1 MLGMTLVG
9 YGTAVLSAVF
19 NGSFAAIS
27 KLVPQQHPFIF
38 NALLGVGVFLS
49 SALFGLLVVPLA
61 CGQALTAS
69 FDVDPVAALSGVL
82 LGGATTFSFLAIPRI
97 GLALAQGIWGGTAI
111 TVSFLWG
118 EPPGPVRTPPVLTT
132 HTRRA
137 TQPKAARGTT
147 GETASW
153 CPLPLPAG
161 IFGPAGIG
169 ASPQSALGSSAGVA
183 TIICGVLGIVFLEPL
198 AALVAGRGRRAGAGY
213 KPMPSGGGAAPAS
226 SSLDVLG
233 VLSAL
238 TVGLCGG
245 SILVP
250 ASLVITPCPNPP
262 RPTDKITRSTDTN
275 AHALRAGSRALMR
288 CSRSGS
294 VRCWPPPRRRWCSG

>member
-118 EPPGPVRTPPVLTT
+118 EPPAPVRTPPVLTT

-137 TQPKAARGTT
+137 
-147 GETASW
+147 
-153 CPLPLPAG
+153 
-161 IFGPAGIG
+161 
-169 ASPQSALGSSAGVA
+169 
-183 TIICGVLGIVFLEPL
+183 
-198 AALVAGRGRRAGAGY
+198 
-213 KPMPSGGGAAPAS
+213 
-226 SSLDVLG
+226 
-233 VLSAL
+233 
-238 TVGLCGG
+238 
-245 SILVP
+245 
-250 ASLVITPCPNPP
+250 
-262 RPTDKITRSTDTN
+262 
-275 AHALRAGSRALMR
+275 
-288 CSRSGS
+288 
-294 VRCWPPPRRRWCSG
+294 